1 MANNVGQIPL
11 KIKTTISTIGLS
23 DEAKFKSVMAQLN
36 DACRQTLD
44 IAELV
49 YKPAL
54 KEAGVT
60 ISDSDQQV
68 LDRLKLTL
76 SDP

>member
-1 MANNVGQIPL
+1 MANNIGEIPL
-11 KIKTTISTIGLS
+11 KIKTAISTVGLS
-23 DEAKFKSVMAQLN
+23 NEQKFKSVMLEVN
-36 DACRQTLD
+36 NACRQVFD
-44 IAELV
+44 IVELV

-60 ISDSDQQV
+60 LSDSDKQV
-68 LDRLKLTL
+68 LERLKQTL

>member
-11 KIKTTISTIGLS
+11 KIKTTISTVGLS

-60 ISDSDQQV
+60 LSDSDQQV